1 MLFQENVEFQAI
13 WDSFWCLLDSMLI
26 QAHSQP
32 STTGSWLKCKAGNY
46 KCACPRQKKF
56 ASLPV
61 ATLGHK
67 TLNCMFSCSRQQFS
81 NFLNSCL
88 VLWYWFH
95 CENCLQVGLNFA
107 NVEVTK
113 FMGWLE
119 INTAQYTTQCS
130 RLWVHILQYY
140 FIMKYINQSVSMYLY
155 WQMLHHCGVSL
166 SKHMHPQMVLK
177 PLIYSRFIQAKLF
190 IYSIAIIL

>member
-1 MLFQENVEFQAI
+1 MSEACPIKGSVGMLFQENVEFQAI

-32 STTGSWLKCKAGNY
+32 STKGSWLKCKAGNY

-95 CENCLQVGLNFA
+95 CENCLQVGLNDCKCGSDQVHEMTYYTVHYPVFKTFVSTYCSIISLC
-107 NVEVTK
+107 NISTRVFQCTYIGRWFITVE
-113 FMGWLE
+113 
-119 INTAQYTTQCS
+119 
-130 RLWVHILQYY
+130 
-140 FIMKYINQSVSMYLY
+140 
-155 WQMLHHCGVSL
+155 
-166 SKHMHPQMVLK
+166 
-177 PLIYSRFIQAKLF
+177 
-190 IYSIAIIL
+190 